1 MAGLEPALDRR
12 LRPGLY
18 RLGYTGIIGAPGG
31 IRTHTVHVL
40 SVATP
45 AFGLPARRPVQ
56 GIEPAAF
63 RLQGGCSSNR
73 ANGANGPAALSR
85 QEKTQYDSRGR
96 GAAGQFET
104 TRDVKEPMPTSDIVR
119 DGPQRSAPRAKT
131 TANAR
136 AERTIATMV
145 RILFRA
151 TLPSCLPAE
160 GFWPDAGY
168 SGFAN
173 PCMG

>member
-1 MAGLEPALDRR
+1 M
-12 LRPGLY
+12 
-18 RLGYTGIIGAPGG
+18 
-31 IRTHTVHVL
+31 
-40 SVATP
+40 
-45 AFGLPARRPVQ
+45 Q

-63 RLQGGCSSNR
+63 RLQGGCSSIR
-73 ANGANGPAALSR
+73 ANGANGPAAPKLAE
-85 QEKTQYDSRGR
+85 EKTQYDSAS
-96 GAAGQFET
+96 AALPASFET
-104 TRDVKEPMPTSDIVR
+104 TRDVKERMPTSGIVR
-119 DGPQRSAPRAKT
+119 NGPQRSAPKAKT

-136 AERTIATMV
+136 AERTIATML

-151 TLPSCLPAE
+151 ILPLLPSGG